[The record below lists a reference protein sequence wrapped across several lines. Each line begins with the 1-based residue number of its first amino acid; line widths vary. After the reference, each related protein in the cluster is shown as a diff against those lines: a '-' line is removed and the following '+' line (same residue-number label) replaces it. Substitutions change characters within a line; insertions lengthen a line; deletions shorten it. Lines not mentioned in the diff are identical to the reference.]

1 LFESE
6 LNPWLSFVLQSDIL
20 SLEFFY
26 SLKMFLHRPSAVPL
40 FHLTQNLAEI
50 PWHVLKHSV
59 INQIL
64 FVQNHFPD
72 CPRYPLS
79 CEKCGKENIPRNEMQ
94 DHNEKECPTA
104 ELKCPFN
111 VVGCPFEVQQA
122 FIFFPYVIYGMQRY
136 CKELLIDNDDQ
147 I

>member
-1 LFESE
+1 MILI
-6 LNPWLSFVLQSDIL
+6 FVLQ
-20 SLEFFY
+20 
-26 SLKMFLHRPSAVPL
+26 
-40 FHLTQNLAEI
+40 
-50 PWHVLKHSV
+50 
-59 INQIL
+59 
-64 FVQNHFPD
+64 
-72 CPRYPLS
+72 
-79 CEKCGKENIPRNEMQ
+79 MQ

-136 CKELLIDNDDQ
+136 CKELIDNDDQ